1 MYIDWPDYFRVH
13 ADRGNLLVHLFA
25 VPLFISAFILIPV
38 YFIRGA
44 FGTAAFAAV
53 LVVIAFALQG
63 IGHSREACPPR
74 PFSGPLNFVGRVL
87 REQFYIFPLFVLSG
101 RWSQQYRW
109 ASGNSANDS

>member
-13 ADRGNLLVHLFA
+13 VDRGNLLVHLLA

-38 YFIRGA
+38 YLIRGA
-44 FGTAAFAAV
+44 FGTATIAAV

-63 IGHSREACPPR
+63 IGHGREAHAPR
-74 PFSGPLNFVGRVL
+74 PFSSPLNFVVRVL

-101 RWSQQYRW
+101 RWWQQFW
-109 ASGNSANDS
+109 SASGNSVNDS